1 MTTHEYSAGTAAGT
15 GRKPAAR
22 PSGSEILVHDVPR
35 RRAGWIDWVT
45 TTDHKKIGIL
55 YLFTT
60 AFFFLVGGVEAL
72 LMRIQLGTPDN
83 TFLDPNT
90 YNALFTLHGTTMIFL
105 VVVPIAAAFGNYL
118 VPLMIGARD
127 MAFPR
132 LNMLSWWL
140 LVCGGVTLY
149 TSLFFEPAGAGWTAY
164 APLSES
170 TFLPGHGMD
179 AWILSLH
186 LIGLS
191 SILGAI
197 NFIVTIHNMRAPGMS
212 LSRMPLFVWTIL
224 IYAYLIILAL
234 SSFAATLAMLL
245 VDRNFNGTFFDPT
258 QNGAPL
264 LWQHLFWFMG
274 HPEVY
279 IMVLPFFGM
288 VSEIVPV
295 FARKPIFGYRAI
307 VVATAAIAFLGM
319 LVWAH
324 HMFATPLATP
334 VLGFFM
340 LSSFAIAVPDRD
352 QDLQLARD
360 DLARQH
366 RVPGADAVRLRFH
379 RAIRDRRG
387 DRRHPRRLPR
397 RLAADRHLLRRR
409 AHALRTVR
417 RLVLRARRRLLL
429 LVPEDVRA
437 DDVGGLGKV
446 SFWLMVIGFNIT
458 FLPQHSA
465 GMSGMPRRVFEYHD
479 TGSLHA
485 YNLASTI
492 GSFILALG
500 VLVTV
505 GNAVYSVRKGRRAGP
520 DPWLGNTLE
529 WFTPSPPPAHNFD
542 VIPAVR
548 SFEPMKDIRR
558 RVREEEAQLGAPLPA
573 SRRPEPRRVEASEAR
588 SAHHVAFV
596 RSPTPAALLT
606 FLLIMVGGVVRISD
620 SGLGCGAEGSGTH
633 GWPLCGGR
641 AVPLIDTNMIVEY
654 THRIVAATVTILI
667 ATLVL
672 LAWRRT
678 ALIAACWCAPAS
690 PRSG

>member
-1 MTTHEYSAGTAAGT
+1 MTTHEYTTGAAGH
-15 GRKPAAR
+15 RPATR
-22 PSGSEILVHDVPR
+22 PDGAEILVEALPQR
-35 RRAGWIDWVT
+35 GASWIDWVT

-55 YLFTT
+55 YLFAT

-72 LMRIQLGTPDN
+72 LMRLQLGTPDN
-83 TFLDPNT
+83 TLLDAST
-90 YNALFTLHGTTMIFL
+90 YSALFTLHGTTMIFL

-140 LVCGGVTLY
+140 LMFGGVTLY
-149 TSLFFEPAGAGWTAY
+149 ASIFFDPPKSGWTAY

-170 TFLPGHGMD
+170 TFLPGNGMD

-186 LIGLS
+186 LVGLS

-224 IYAYLIILAL
+224 VYSYLIILAL

-258 QNGAPL
+258 QGGDAL

-288 VSEIVPV
+288 VSEIIPV

-307 VVATAAIAFLGM
+307 VIATGAIAFLGM

-324 HMFATPLATP
+324 HMFAVPLGTP
-334 VLGFFM
+334 VLTFFM
-340 LSSFAIAVPDRD
+340 LSSFAIAVPTGIKIFNW
-352 QDLQLARD
+352 LATLWRGNIEF
-360 DLARQH
+360 
-366 RVPGADAVRLRFH
+366 RVPLLFTVGFIAQFVIGGATGVILAVFPVDWQLTDTYFVV
-379 RAIRDRRG
+379 
-387 DRRHPRRLPR
+387 
-397 RLAADRHLLRRR
+397 
-409 AHALRTVR
+409 AHMHYVLFGGSFFALMAGFYYWFPKISGRM
-417 RLVLRARRRLLL
+417 LSEAW
-429 LVPEDVRA
+429 
-437 DDVGGLGKV
+437 GKV
-446 SFWLMVIGFNIT
+446 SFWLMVIGFNLT

-465 GMSGMPRRVFEYHD
+465 GMSGMPRRVFEYHE
-479 TGSLHA
+479 TGSLHG

-492 GSFILALG
+492 GSFILGAA

-505 GNAVYSVRKGRRAGP
+505 ANAVWAVRKGRRAGP
-520 DPWLGNTLE
+520 DPWQGNTLE
-529 WFTPSPPPAHNFD
+529 WFTTSPPPAHNFD
-542 VIPAVR
+542 VIPTVR

-558 RVREEEAQLGAPLPA
+558 RVRAEEERLAAEIE
-573 SRRPEPRRVEASEAR
+573 REPEP
-588 SAHHVAFV
+588 
-596 RSPTPAALLT
+596 
-606 FLLIMVGGVVRISD
+606 VG
-620 SGLGCGAEGSGTH
+620 
-633 GWPLCGGR
+633 
-641 AVPLIDTNMIVEY
+641 
-654 THRIVAATVTILI
+654 
-667 ATLVL
+667 
-672 LAWRRT
+672 
-678 ALIAACWCAPAS
+678 
-690 PRSG
+690 